1 MTMLVLM
8 MRLFV
13 LMQMLTIRMVYGVS
27 EDDDGG
33 FECDDGDGAGTG
45 PKNGDDDTASENV
58 DGLGGGCV
66 EDDVG
71 DGDD

>member
-1 MTMLVLM
+1 MAMTMLVLM

-13 LMQMLTIRMVYGVS
+13 LMQMLTIRMVHGGS
-27 EDDDGG
+27 EDDDGR
-33 FECDDGDGAGTG
+33 FESDY
-45 PKNGDDDTASENV
+45 GDDETASENV

>member
-1 MTMLVLM
+1 MLVLM
-8 MRLFV
+8 MRLCVF
-13 LMQMLTIRMVYGVS
+13 MQMLTMRMAYGGS

-33 FECDDGDGAGTG
+33 FESDDGDGAGTG
-45 PKNGDDDTASENV
+45 PKNGDDDTAGENV

>member
-1 MTMLVLM
+1 
-8 MRLFV
+8 
-13 LMQMLTIRMVYGVS
+13 MVYGVS